1 MNIYFPIAEINA
13 NIYFIAGIGM
23 IAGFLS
29 NIFGIGGGFIA
40 TPFLIAI
47 GVPPYIA
54 TACATQQIIG
64 SSLMGVLTKLKP
76 ISLDCK
82 LAIIM
87 AVFGIMGSYVGV
99 IIVQKLKTI
108 GQVDILISLSY
119 VIVMTATAF
128 SILLRFALNGKKKK
142 HTKQSFV
149 ETLPW
154 QVDFPHSGKK
164 ISIIFLGF
172 LGFLVGILT
181 GIMGIG
187 GGFIVV
193 PIMTYTI
200 GIKKNVII
208 GTSLLQIFIIT
219 LFVTAMN
226 IFKTESLDLLL
237 GIDLIVGGVLGSFIG
252 NVVGRFIKFEHINFL
267 LALLILLVSLF
278 FVVDLVKTPG
288 KEDMF
293 TLEAVN
299 QN

>member
-64 SSLMGVLTKLKP
+64 SSLMGVFTKLKP
-76 ISLDCK
+76 ISLDYK

-87 AVFGIMGSYVGV
+87 AMFGIMGSYVGV
-99 IIVQKLKTI
+99 MVVQRLKTI
-108 GQVDILISLSY
+108 GQVDTLISLSY
-119 VIVMTATAF
+119 VIVMTTTAF
-128 SILLRFALNGKKKK
+128 SILLRFALNGKKK
-142 HTKQSFV
+142 HERQSFV
-149 ETLPW
+149 DTLPW
-154 QVDFPHSGKK
+154 QVDFPYSGKK
-164 ISIIFLGF
+164 ISIIFLGL

-193 PIMTYTI
+193 PIMTYTV

-237 GIDLIVGGVLGSFIG
+237 GIDLIVGGVLGSFLG
-252 NVVGRFIKFEHINFL
+252 NIVGRFIKFEHINFL

-288 KEDMF
+288 KDSMF